1 MANNHDTEDDWISKT
16 QLKREAEHI
25 QKLGEELLD
34 LNPGQL
40 AKVPLDEDLAAA
52 LALAHKIRNKNEAY
66 RRQRQYIGKLMR
78 SRDIEP
84 IEVALNIF
92 RNESA
97 LANQRFQNLEALRDK
112 LIAGG
117 NDALQQA
124 LQEHPE
130 LSEEMQRLR
139 QLIRQAAKEQSQ
151 NKPPKSSRELFKL
164 LRELLLDSR
173 SS

>member
-1 MANNHDTEDDWISKT
+1 MVNNQDFEDDWISKS
-16 QLKREAEHI
+16 QLKRDAEQI
-25 QKLGEELLD
+25 QKIGEELLA

-40 AKVPLDEDLAAA
+40 AKVPLDEDLIAA
-52 LALAHKIRNKNEAY
+52 LELAHKIRNKNEAY

-84 IEVALNIF
+84 IEAAMNIF

-97 LANQRFQNLEALRDK
+97 LANQRFHQLEQLRDN
-112 LIAGG
+112 LIGGG

-124 LQEHPE
+124 LAEHPNLNAE
-130 LSEEMQRLR
+130 LQRLR

-151 NKPPKSSRELFKL
+151 NKPPKASRELFKL
-164 LRELLLDSR
+164 LRELLLD
-173 SS
+173 